1 MSSATEERSCVRCT
15 PCSLTGWFVPPVHD
29 ALTRPV
35 AMSAPA
41 AQASTPLGEALEKT
55 IWELHQLEKII
66 ELGASSDDRVIEKI
80 EDFAKTLQPL
90 REAAEKCDD
99 EVPVELL
106 REVDQGK
113 KPMGFMI
120 NQILAAGNANEV
132 RQTFTTRE
140 TGRIMRNAIR
150 LVYF

>member
-1 MSSATEERSCVRCT
+1 
-15 PCSLTGWFVPPVHD
+15 
-29 ALTRPV
+29 
-35 AMSAPA
+35 MSAPA
-41 AQASTPLGEALEKT
+41 AQAASPLGEALEKT
-55 IWELHQLEKII
+55 IRERHQLEKII

-132 RQTFTTRE
+132 RQTFPTHK
-140 TGRIMRNAIR
+140 TGRIMLNAIR
-150 LVYF
+150 LVSF

>member
-1 MSSATEERSCVRCT
+1 MRHTLGTQPLRT
-15 PCSLTGWFVPPVHD
+15 TVPPVHD
-29 ALTRPV
+29 ALARPV
-35 AMSAPA
+35 AMSAPV

-132 RQTFTTRE
+132 RPDFSNARDWQDYAYTRFASSPSDH
-140 TGRIMRNAIR
+140 TD
-150 LVYF
+150 